1 MDARKVRKTLERLG
15 APEYRL
21 RQVLTGVFR
30 DGVRSYAE
38 ITTLPAPMRAALEK
52 DAPLLCLS
60 QAELHSSSSGDAHK
74 ALLRLHDGR
83 LIETVLMQPKPGKS
97 WSACV
102 SSQVGCALGCTFCA
116 TGRMGL
122 LRNLGPEEICDQVLF
137 WKQFLKAGK
146 AASLSGPGVSGPVPE
161 EKGLLV
167 EGTLDHIVYMGMG
180 EPFNN
185 YEAVAESLR
194 RLTDPDLYN
203 IADRHIAVSTVGLP
217 GGIDRFS
224 EDFPQVN
231 LAISLHAATDTLR
244 EKLVPAAKTY
254 PLSRIGA
261 ALRSSLKRKRRKVF
275 IEWVL
280 LRGVNDGLDQ
290 AKALVRFIRATGE
303 EYLLHVNL
311 IVYNRA
317 GAEFEPSEPPAVNA
331 FRDHLKTCG
340 ISVTVRKSL
349 GADIHGAC
357 GQLATP
363 KRRAQ

>member
-52 DAPLLCLS
+52 DAPLLCLA
-60 QAELHSSSSGDAHK
+60 QAELHSSAFGDAHK

-83 LIETVLMQPKPGKS
+83 LVETVLMRPKPGKS
-97 WSACV
+97 WSACI
-102 SSQVGCALGCTFCA
+102 SCQVGCALGCAFCA

-122 LRNLGPEEICDQVLF
+122 VRNLGPEEICDQVLF
-137 WKQFLKAGK
+137 WKQFLKSRPGAP
-146 AASLSGPGVSGPVPE
+146 AAVPGQAD
-161 EKGLLV
+161 
-167 EGTLDHIVYMGMG
+167 TLDHIVYMGMG
-180 EPFNN
+180 EPFAN

-231 LAISLHAATDTLR
+231 LAVSLHAATDVLR
-244 EKLVPAAKTY
+244 EKLVPASKAY
-254 PLSRIGA
+254 PLHRIGA
-261 ALRSSLKRKRRKVF
+261 ALKSSLKRKRRKVF

-317 GAEFEPSEPPAVNA
+317 ESEFEPPEPPVVNA

-349 GADIHGAC
+349 GADIKGAC
-357 GQLATP
+357 GQLATT
-363 KRRAQ
+363 KRRS